1 MRHIMEVSC
10 HNACDSGCTVIACCR
25 VYFDACDGFF
35 TNYSWIEPDLDE
47 SMEAAGERRH
57 DVFIGMDV
65 WGRNFH
71 GGGMF
76 NLQEVRHS
84 RHTLRQHVTLME
96 ETPPSLVS

>member
-1 MRHIMEVSC
+1 M
-10 HNACDSGCTVIACCR
+10 
-25 VYFDACDGFF
+25 YFDACDGFF
-35 TNYSWIEPDLDE
+35 TNYSWIESDLDE
-47 SMEAAGERRH
+47 SVKAAGERRL

-84 RHTLRQHVTLME
+84 CPGLSFTECRNL
-96 ETPPSLVS
+96 